1 MSGQGETNSEV
12 LDTKALLKEDFPQDV
27 PKNIYPTV
35 LDMQCNILQKA
46 ENPFDLPNQMPWH
59 MGEDMKFSRRDIKAY
74 SSGAGPLLV
83 LIFGTLS
90 LIRDIWGNCPYFV
103 PIFYFFEKIGTAFFV

>member
-1 MSGQGETNSEV
+1 MSGQGESNSEV
-12 LDTKALLKEDFPQDV
+12 LDTNAPLKEDFPQDV

-35 LDMQCNILQKA
+35 LGMKCNILQKA
-46 ENPFDLPNQMPWH
+46 ENPYEVDIMSNQMPCH
-59 MGEDMKFSRRDIKAY
+59 MGEDMQFSRRDIKAY
-74 SSGAGPLLV
+74 PCGAGPLLV

-103 PIFYFFEKIGTAFFV
+103 PII